1 MQGAINKIPL
11 ASFMDHDK
19 TGHVIIDPII
29 YQPFCDLCNSF
40 ECIHVKS
47 AMSIKQVR
55 VDFTEALGLICDECG
70 NYNSKDADYCIKCG
84 SKLAG
89 VQ

>member
-1 MQGAINKIPL
+1 MQGAIKKIPI
-11 ASFMDHDK
+11 ASFMDHEK

-29 YQPFCDLCNSF
+29 HQPVCDLCNSF

-55 VDFTEALGLICDECG
+55 VDFAEALGLICDECG
-70 NYNSKDADYCIKCG
+70 NYNPKGADYCIQCG
-84 SKLAG
+84 SKLPG

>member
-1 MQGAINKIPL
+1 MQDAIKKIPI
-11 ASFMDHDK
+11 ASFMDHEK

-29 YQPFCDLCNSF
+29 YQPFCDLCNFF
-40 ECIHVKS
+40 ECLHVKS

-55 VDFTEALGLICDECG
+55 ANFNEALGLICDECG
-70 NYNSKDADYCIKCG
+70 NYNSKDANYCIKCV
-84 SKLAG
+84 SKLPE